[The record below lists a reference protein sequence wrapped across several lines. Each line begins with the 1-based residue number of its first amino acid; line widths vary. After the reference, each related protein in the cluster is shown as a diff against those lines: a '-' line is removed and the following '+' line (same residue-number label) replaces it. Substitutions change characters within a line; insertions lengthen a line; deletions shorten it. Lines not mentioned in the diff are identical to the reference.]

1 MLSSIVD
8 YGFLVYSIPDTYEFV
23 THSTLTIWEIDG
35 KRAILKGEVFFAGD
49 IRLRVLEA
57 INLRKEVIEEYGY
70 EVYRETEKL
79 YWYDSWSHPDD
90 PTLAATHPHHK
101 HIPPDIKHNR
111 IPAPELS
118 FTKPNLPFL
127 IEEVVELLRAEESP

>member
-8 YGFLVYSIPDTYEFV
+8 YSFLVYSIPDTYEFV
-23 THSTLTIWEIDG
+23 THSTLILWEIDA
-35 KRAILKGEVFFAGD
+35 KRAILKGQVFFAGN

-57 INLRKEVIEEYGY
+57 VNLRKGVIEEYGY
-70 EVYRETEKL
+70 EIYRETDKL

-90 PTLAATHPHHK
+90 PVLAATDPHHK
-101 HIPPDIKHNR
+101 HVYPNIKHNR
-111 IPAPELS
+111 IPAPGLS

-127 IEEVVELLRAEESP
+127 IEEIEELLRKDKQS

>member
-8 YGFLVYSIPDTYEFV
+8 YGFLIYSIPDAYEFV
-23 THSTLTIWEIDG
+23 THSTLTLWEIDD
-35 KRAILKGEVFFAGD
+35 KRAILKGNVFFAAN

-57 INLRKEVIEEYGY
+57 VNLRKGMIEEYGY
-70 EVYRETEKL
+70 EVYREAEKL

-90 PTLAATHPHHK
+90 PTLAATDPHHK
-101 HIPPDIKHNR
+101 HIPPDIKHHR

-118 FTKPNLPFL
+118 FTEPNLTFL
-127 IEEVVELLRAEESP
+127 IQEIEQLLKG